1 MSDRASTLPPDSI
14 PPTARVPP
22 RGTRSALTLALCT
35 LLHGFTH
42 AYGTILVPLYLL
54 MVADLRLGGVNAAS
68 LVVTV
73 YGLVYCLGSYGAGIL
88 ADRFDRKAL
97 LGVGLIGNAAAI
109 LLMGLT
115 RRYELLLALGVLAGL
130 AGTLFHPAANALAT
144 AHFPKNPGMAI
155 GILGIGAGL
164 GFFAGPQYA
173 GWRAETAQW
182 QFAHVANWQRPC
194 VELGAAGLFVG
205 FLFLAAAREARPG
218 RSNGSGWLGRIRS
231 SGARGNGQPDATS
244 IHNRTATPPTPAEP
258 PVRVSPTLRRRVMGI
273 AAILGCRDFA
283 GIAGISLVS
292 IYMQKAHGRSAK
304 EAGAV
309 IGAMMLLSMVV
320 NPIAVYVSPGRRR
333 LPALVLT
340 LVLSGLVV
348 ATVPRWPLA
357 YAVAVLCAFQTFQLS
372 TFAISDAAML
382 ERVDP
387 AVRGRVV
394 GIFLTIA
401 GTFASTGP
409 WIMGFWTDALGS
421 RAKDPLAYTPLFGV
435 LGGMMVFATLC
446 TPLIARLGKPD
457 QPPLDPLTEVTPATL
472 EVVG

>member
-1 MSDRASTLPPDSI
+1 MTALAPSLPQEAPFR
-14 PPTARVPP
+14 PARS
-22 RGTRSALTLALCT
+22 RLTLVLCT

-54 MVADLRLGGVNAAS
+54 MVTDLRLAGVNAAS

-97 LGVGLIGNAAAI
+97 LGLGLVGNAAAI

-115 RRYELLLALGVLAGL
+115 RRYEFLLALGVLAGL
-130 AGTLFHPAANALAT
+130 AGTLFHPAANALVT
-144 AHFPKNPGMAI
+144 AHFPRNPGMAI

-173 GWRAETAQW
+173 GWRAETARW
-182 QFAHVANWQRPC
+182 NLGHVADWQRPC
-194 VELGAAGLFVG
+194 VEMGAAGLVVG
-205 FLFLAAAREARPG
+205 FIFLAAAREARPRVSEG
-218 RSNGSGWLGRIRS
+218 GPGSLLRLFRSRS
-231 SGARGNGQPDATS
+231 ARANGQPDRATA
-244 IHNRTATPPTPAEP
+244 HNRTATPATVPQP
-258 PVRVSPTLRRRVMGI
+258 PPRVSRSMRRRVMGI

-357 YAVAVLCAFQTFQLS
+357 YAIGVLCAFQTFQLS

-409 WIMGFWTDALGS
+409 WVMGFWTDALGS
-421 RAKDPLAYTPLFGV
+421 RAREPLAYTPLFGV

-457 QPPLDPLTEVTPATL
+457 QPPLDPLSEVTPATL